1 MRRIILVIVIAGI
14 IFTCPHVCR
23 AEYIRATDEEE
34 IILVPTESEIKIG
47 KSIAKDAEKRFGLYE
62 NTFLQERI
70 NKIGQNLAAVSDR
83 KDIAYH
89 FKVLEGKGLKKEE
102 RINAFALPGG
112 YVYIFKDMVEFMES
126 DDEIAAILAHE
137 IGHIAAKHSVKK
149 LQGSL
154 GAMAL
159 NLLGVTMASDNRTKV
174 RMNSAIG
181 LLMASYS
188 REDEETADR
197 LSVRYVRKAGYDP
210 KAILK
215 TIDKMMEL
223 HKKMPIRVYSA
234 YQTHPYF
241 SERKAALKK
250 EIYGRVDF
258 VDFINAP
265 STLGEQ

>member
-1 MRRIILVIVIAGI
+1 MRRSILFLLSVILICAQA
-14 IFTCPHVCR
+14 CR

-34 IILVPTESEIKIG
+34 IILIPAESEIRMG
-47 KSIAKDAEKRFGLYE
+47 KSISKDVEKRFGLYKD
-62 NTFLQERI
+62 TFLQERI
-70 NKIGQNLAAVSDR
+70 DDIGQKLAAVSDR
-83 KDIAYH
+83 RDITYH
-89 FKVLEGKGLKKEE
+89 FKVLEGEELKKEH

-126 DDEIAAILAHE
+126 DDEIAGILAHE

-159 NLLGVTMASDNRTKV
+159 NLLGVAMTSDNKTKG
-174 RMNSAIG
+174 RMNAAIG
-181 LLMASYS
+181 LLMTSYS
-188 REDEETADR
+188 RKDEEMADK
-197 LSVRYVRKAGYDP
+197 LSVRYVKKAGYDP

-215 TIDKMMEL
+215 TMDKMIKMQRE
-223 HKKMPIRVYSA
+223 MPIRVYSA
-234 YQTHPYF
+234 YQSHPYY

-250 EIYGRVDF
+250 EVYGRVDF

-265 STLGEQ
+265 VTPGKR